1 MKTTLTLIAVS
12 VLVFLLIISAPPKQ
26 AENIVNQYGFSVD
39 NFFERPYVL
48 VTSIFIHGDL
58 THLLSNMLI
67 LLFFGLALEKELGSK
82 KVFLLFFISAFVGS
96 LFYSVVYPAGEIGI
110 GASAGIFGLIGAGMI
125 ISPFDLSFYPYII
138 PVPLGLLAILYI
150 VYNFYGMIFDVGSN
164 IGYVAH
170 FGGLVVGLI
179 YGFKDRGVK
188 EGVKTMAILGV
199 LFVIIALILKFL
211 LL

>member
-1 MKTTLTLIAVS
+1 MKTTLTIIIIS
-12 VLVFLLIISAPPKQ
+12 VIVFLSLFNMPQKQ
-26 AENIVNQYGFSVD
+26 REEFVDHYGFSVD
-39 NFFERPYVL
+39 NVAERPYVL
-48 VTSIFIHGDL
+48 VTNIFIHGDL

-67 LLFFGLALEKELGSK
+67 LLFFGLALEKELNSK
-82 KVFLLFFISAFVGS
+82 KVLLLFFISAFVGS
-96 LFYSVVYPAGEIGI
+96 LFYSLVYPVGEIGI

-170 FGGLVVGLI
+170 FGGLIVGLI
-179 YGFKDRGVK
+179 YGFKKRGVK
-188 EGVKTMAILGV
+188 EGVKITITLSV
-199 LFVIIALILKFL
+199 LFIIISLILKL
-211 LL
+211 LIL